1 MSEPGGSAGHQ
12 MMTDPAAA
20 SHTVASHTVASH
32 AAASRTATRSPVGR
46 LTEPSRKVLLVAG
59 EASGDLHG
67 AALVSAL
74 RRLDPSLEVWGVGG
88 ARLRQA
94 GMHTFVDT
102 ATVATM
108 GFVETFG
115 TLGRLLATY
124 RQLKRFMVEER
135 PALVVLIDYPEF
147 NLFLAKRAKRLGIPV
162 FYYIGPQVWAW
173 RRGRVRKIARRVD
186 RLGVVLP
193 FESALYNTGG
203 DFAQFVGHPLLDVVQ
218 ANQTREQTLARYQL
232 DPTRPVLA
240 LLPGSRKKELRYL
253 LAPGIAAGQQ
263 LADEGWQTVIAL
275 AHTLTRGDLADALG
289 GQVPAV
295 PIAENDTYNVIH
307 AADAVVVASGTATL
321 ETALLGRPMVIMY
334 RVAPLTYALARL
346 LVRVMCVG
354 MPNIILGRAVFPEL
368 IQSAVTR
375 DKLVAAVRDVN
386 ARRSELTAALA
397 EIRTRLGSPGAADR
411 AAQLALELLA

>member
-1 MSEPGGSAGHQ
+1 
-12 MMTDPAAA
+12 
-20 SHTVASHTVASH
+20 
-32 AAASRTATRSPVGR
+32 
-46 LTEPSRKVLLVAG
+46 
-59 EASGDLHG
+59 
-67 AALVSAL
+67 
-74 RRLDPSLEVWGVGG
+74 
-88 ARLRQA
+88 
-94 GMHTFVDT
+94 
-102 ATVATM
+102 
-108 GFVETFG
+108 
-115 TLGRLLATY
+115 
-124 RQLKRFMVEER
+124 
-135 PALVVLIDYPEF
+135 
-147 NLFLAKRAKRLGIPV
+147 
-162 FYYIGPQVWAW
+162 
-173 RRGRVRKIARRVD
+173 
-186 RLGVVLP
+186 
-193 FESALYNTGG
+193 
-203 DFAQFVGHPLLDVVQ
+203 
-218 ANQTREQTLARYQL
+218 
-232 DPTRPVLA
+232 
-240 LLPGSRKKELRYL
+240 
-253 LAPGIAAGQQ
+253 
-263 LADEGWQTVIAL
+263 L